1 MPAVRLL
8 LRATLLT
15 LAVAL
20 LVSCGGTPTTI
31 QQTPLATDD
40 TPTVAQPRYTLTFSL
55 DQVTT
60 VDRDSADFSY
70 EAVEF
75 NDENAFVLRFAAQD
89 EALVAYVR
97 LLERLP
103 RGNYQTD
110 SLPEDQPVGVEI
122 LDLIGAWLEVDGEIY
137 DDVTYGRL
145 TLEEVTEEM
154 ISGTFAFELFFGE
167 DTNEEGVPAFAFS
180 GTFTNLPVPLV
191 PEELEMPDVAPEF
204 TPDPEL
210 DDLEQEMLDE
220 LEELGIDIEDLQP
233 DDEDE

>member
-8 LRATLLT
+8 LRATLLS

-20 LVSCGGTPTTI
+20 LAACGGTPTTI

-60 VDRDSADFSY
+60 VDRDAAEFSY

-75 NDENAFVLRFAAQD
+75 NGENAFVLRFAAQD
-89 EALVAYVR
+89 ESLVAYVR

-137 DDVTYGRL
+137 DEVAYGRL
-145 TLEEVTEEM
+145 TLEEVTEET
-154 ISGTFAFELFFGE
+154 INGTFAFELVFDE
-167 DTNEEGVPAFAFS
+167 EEGGIPVFAFS
-180 GTFTNLPVPLV
+180 GTFTNLPVPLI

>member
-8 LRATLLT
+8 LRATLLS

-20 LVSCGGTPTTI
+20 LAACGGTPTTI

-60 VDRDSADFSY
+60 VDRDAAEFSY

-75 NDENAFVLRFAAQD
+75 NGENAFVLRFAAQD
-89 EALVAYVR
+89 ESLVAYVR

-137 DDVTYGRL
+137 DEVAYGRL
-145 TLEEVTEEM
+145 TLEEVTEET
-154 ISGTFAFELFFGE
+154 INGTFAFELVFDE
-167 DTNEEGVPAFAFS
+167 EEGGIPVFAFS
-180 GTFTNLPVPLV
+180 GTFTNLPVPLI
-191 PEELEMPDVAPEF
+191 P
-204 TPDPEL
+204 
-210 DDLEQEMLDE
+210 
-220 LEELGIDIEDLQP
+220 
-233 DDEDE
+233 